1 MAIKNDLSFVIDSQ
15 LSLYEHQS
23 TYSPNLPPP
32 RFIIFY
38 NGEEAQPDRRILK
51 LSDLYEVEE
60 EEAVERTITECIRE
74 GILEEFLRKYRAEAK
89 RMSIYEYDQ
98 ARHIRQERE
107 EARKEEKK
115 NIAVNLARM
124 GMTAEQI
131 AKAVEEESAVVEK
144 WLTERS

>member
-1 MAIKNDLSFVIDSQ
+1 MLLNINRNHNRELMEACRDLKDYVEYVDRVRKYARELP
-15 LSLYEHQS
+15 LS
-23 TYSPNLPPP
+23 
-32 RFIIFY
+32 
-38 NGEEAQPDRRILK
+38 
-51 LSDLYEVEE
+51 
-60 EEAVERTITECIRE
+60 EAVERAITECIRE